1 MGRKLYLISL
11 ATSEDRIDTP
21 TKSERFDSHAIC
33 VAVLF
38 FACGGSRQGSAG
50 GRQSG
55 GLVSWGASSRA
66 LFCRGEAAVA
76 LSAVCCLPRLFLWS
90 LPFAPARL
98 RAGPQYS
105 LHRAAAASSQQ
116 GHSRF
121 PPAGPC
127 SCLPSSPP
135 ACRPPAAPC
144 LLRILLL

>member
-1 MGRKLYLISL
+1 MGRELYLISL
-11 ATSEDRIDTP
+11 ATSEDSRTP
-21 TKSERFDSHAIC
+21 RRSRNDSTAMQF
-33 VAVLF
+33 VWLFLF

-76 LSAVCCLPRLFLWS
+76 LSAVCWLPRLFLWS